1 MFREREK
8 VIEREKEQE
17 QESER
22 EKKCER
28 EREHERGGT
37 LVPLGFVPKIPKVI
51 IPCHLQGWDGIAKNP
66 CK

>member
-17 QESER
+17 QE
-22 EKKCER
+22 R
-28 EREHERGGT
+28 ERESVREKENKREGGT
-37 LVPLGFVPKIPKVI
+37 LVLLGFVPKIPKVI
-51 IPCHLQGWDGIAKNP
+51 TPCHLQGWDGIAKNP